1 MATGKTTKPASE
13 AFNAAD
19 YLRDEAAIAEFITAM
34 LEEGDE
40 RLIPATLRTVA
51 EAVGM
56 SELARRTG
64 LDRSNLY
71 AALSDAGNPRL
82 DTLAAVARAFGLRVT
97 LTPVDKPQR
106 RKPAGRAIQ
115 AHA

>member
-1 MATGKTTKPASE
+1 MATGTTTKRASE
-13 AFNAAD
+13 LFNAAD
-19 YLRDEAAIAEFITAM
+19 YLRDDATIAEFIAAM

-40 RLIPATLRTVA
+40 RLIPVALRTVA

-71 AALSDAGNPRL
+71 AALSDSGNPRL

-97 LTPVDKPQR
+97 LTPV
-106 RKPAGRAIQ
+106 RKPRGRRQAQ
-115 AHA
+115 TAHA